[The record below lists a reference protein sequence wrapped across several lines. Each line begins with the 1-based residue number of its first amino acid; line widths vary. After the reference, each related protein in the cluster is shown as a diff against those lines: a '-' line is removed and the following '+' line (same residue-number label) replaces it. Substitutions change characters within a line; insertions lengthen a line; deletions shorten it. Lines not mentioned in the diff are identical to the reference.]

1 MKATLPGCTASGPGA
16 CERARR
22 AAHPYALAR
31 AALWPGRQLLRDA
44 HGEHVRDAPPARLP
58 GARRQLAAEVGEG
71 AQQRLLPARA
81 RSALPY
87 SPVQPRSASRR
98 PRECP
103 TAQHQRRENGKRAA
117 WHTARRPCG
126 ARPSPYPIS
135 SAHANACQQRL
146 LLLHARAPYS
156 QQLAAAHGTP
166 GSKGLAMRRAGPSRS
181 FSVPP
186 ALTEISAA
194 RFQQPG
200 TARMNTNGALP
211 NTHIGK

>member
-81 RSALPY
+81 CSALPY

-98 PRECP
+98 LRERP
-103 TAQHQRRENGKRAA
+103 TAQRQRRENGRRAA
-117 WHTARRPCG
+117 WHAARRPCG
-126 ARPSPYPIS
+126 ARVQRMPTRANSGSCCSMRALHTASSSQPPI
-135 SAHANACQQRL
+135 
-146 LLLHARAPYS
+146 
-156 QQLAAAHGTP
+156 TP
-166 GSKGLAMRRAGPSRS
+166 GSKGLAMRRAGPSRC

-186 ALTEISAA
+186 ALTAMSAA
-194 RFQQPG
+194 WHS
-200 TARMNTNGALP
+200 
-211 NTHIGK
+211 THEHQWRTWRTYN